1 MVLLR
6 SRTFA
11 TSCLEKKTV
20 DVSFSDGLVAKYP
33 RLRGRAHIAIMRCQ
47 CHWRPAACS
56 STFVGMNFGRIGN
69 VVLVAC
75 VAAVGVVS
83 ATVAVA
89 ASASTYSQ
97 SAPLTPRWQWD
108 PNYGYCGEVSMIVA
122 GMRVGQ
128 YTSQWTA
135 RSLAAPRIN
144 QTLEA
149 SQLLIGTSPPDGN
162 AVTAAAGM
170 RLNLLSYDSANG
182 ASTPAYLAW
191 VKQHFLAGNT
201 VIIGVLN
208 NVTML
213 GEYPPG
219 DTEYDHIVP
228 VMGIGSDQPFTA
240 ENAATYFP
248 TDTLTISDNGLYVP
262 RGKNVPGNSSGNPR
276 GSSLYTYPFA
286 EFQKTRAQANKGRGA
301 NSLYSV
307 AMATG
312 TSLGNYAVAVTG
324 VTDNSPGGPF
334 VVPVALASTS
344 NNEGFP
350 TADPMAKPPAAKRTT
365 ITATVTLP
373 DATEAYRLYEYTRF
387 SAVPR
392 GNFNAAAVA
401 HPSDVTR
408 SWDIPAGSGSTYTV
422 KLQNVSTAGTY
433 VFRAVPVS
441 AP

>member
-83 ATVAVA
+83 ATAAVA

-208 NVTML
+208 NVNML

-401 HPSDVTR
+401 HPSDVAR

>member
-83 ATVAVA
+83 ATAAVA

-365 ITATVTLP
+365 ITATVTIP
-373 DATEAYRLYEYTRF
+373 DVTQAYRLYQYTRF
-387 SAVPR
+387 SVVPR
-392 GNFNAAAVA
+392 GSFNAAAAARPADVA
-401 HPSDVTR
+401 R
-408 SWDIPAGSGSTYTV
+408 SWDIPAGSGSTFTV
-422 KLQNVSTAGTY
+422 QLQNVSTAGTY

>member
-1 MVLLR
+1 
-6 SRTFA
+6 
-11 TSCLEKKTV
+11 
-20 DVSFSDGLVAKYP
+20 
-33 RLRGRAHIAIMRCQ
+33 
-47 CHWRPAACS
+47 
-56 STFVGMNFGRIGN
+56 
-69 VVLVAC
+69 
-75 VAAVGVVS
+75 
-83 ATVAVA
+83 
-89 ASASTYSQ
+89 
-97 SAPLTPRWQWD
+97 
-108 PNYGYCGEVSMIVA
+108 MIVA

-128 YTSQWTA
+128 YTSQWIA

-149 SQLLIGTSPPDGN
+149 SQLLIGTSPPVGN

-170 RLNLLSYDSANG
+170 RLNLLSYDTANG
-182 ASTPAYLAW
+182 GSTPAYLAW
-191 VKQHFLAGNT
+191 VKQRFLAGNT

-208 NVTML
+208 NVNML

-219 DTEYDHIVP
+219 DAEYDHIVP
-228 VMGIGSDQPFTA
+228 VMGVGSEQPFTA
-240 ENAATYFP
+240 ENTGKYFP

-301 NSLYSV
+301 GSLYSV
-307 AMATG
+307 LLATG

-324 VTDNSPGGPF
+324 VMDNSPGGPF
-334 VVPVALASTS
+334 VVPVTLASTAKD
-344 NNEGFP
+344 EGFP
-350 TADPMAKPPAAKRTT
+350 TVDPMAKPPAAKRTT
-365 ITATVTLP
+365 ITAAVTIP
-373 DATEAYRLYEYTRF
+373 DATQAYRLYEYTRF

-401 HPSDVTR
+401 YPSDVAR

>member
-1 MVLLR
+1 
-6 SRTFA
+6 
-11 TSCLEKKTV
+11 
-20 DVSFSDGLVAKYP
+20 
-33 RLRGRAHIAIMRCQ
+33 
-47 CHWRPAACS
+47 
-56 STFVGMNFGRIGN
+56 MNFGRIGTPA
-69 VVLVAC
+69 LWRTLAC
-75 VAAVGVVS
+75 VAVVAVVS
-83 ATVAVA
+83 ATAVVSA
-89 ASASTYSQ
+89 NASTYSQ
-97 SAPLTPRWQWD
+97 SAPLTPRLQWG

-135 RSLAAPRIN
+135 RSLAAPRLN

-149 SQLLIGTSPPDGN
+149 SQLLIGTSPPVGN
-162 AVTAAAGM
+162 AVTAATGM
-170 RLNLLSYDSANG
+170 RLNLLSYATANG
-182 ASTPAYLAW
+182 VSTPAYLAW
-191 VKQHFLAGNT
+191 VKQRFLAGNT

-208 NVTML
+208 NVNVL
-213 GEYPPG
+213 GAYPPG
-219 DTEYDHIVP
+219 DAEYDHIVP
-228 VMGIGSDQPFTA
+228 VMGVGSEQPLTA
-240 ENAATYFP
+240 ENAGKYFP

-301 NSLYSV
+301 GSLYSV
-307 AMATG
+307 ALATG

-334 VVPVALASTS
+334 VVPVTLASTAKD
-344 NNEGFP
+344 EGFP

-365 ITATVTLP
+365 ITATVTIP
-373 DATEAYRLYEYTRF
+373 DTTQAYRLYQYTRF

-392 GNFNAAAVA
+392 GSFNAAAVA
-401 HPSDVTR
+401 RPADVAR